1 MELGKGHFH
10 YSPAG
15 PTQCSLERTSQN
27 SQNWC
32 FGTEDGKMSVPLK
45 GFLDSHKALERIYP
59 GPELLGCGTG
69 GSHLGVPGM
78 RRERSLTLTYHKVLH

>member
-1 MELGKGHFH
+1 MELRKGHFQ

-27 SQNWC
+27 SQNRC

-45 GFLDSHKALERIYP
+45 GFLDLHKALERVYP
-59 GPELLGCGTG
+59 GPELLGCDTG
-69 GSHLGVPGM
+69 ASHL
-78 RRERSLTLTYHKVLH
+78 